1 VDVTARRARTAGIAL
16 TVTAAVG
23 VAAIAGVATAAK
35 QTATT
40 PVKRTLSA
48 SGSALAFNKKTL
60 TAPRGSV
67 QLILNNKS
75 PITHNVA
82 IRGNGLAAKKGP
94 VVGQNKQSKVTA
106 TVKPGKYTFYCSVSG
121 HEAAGMKGTLTVP
134 QPRRR

>member
-35 QTATT
+35 QTAAK
-40 PVKRTLSA
+40 PPAKRSLSA
-48 SGSALAFNKKTL
+48 SGTTLAFSKKAL
-60 TAPRGSV
+60 TAPRGRV
-67 QLILNNKS
+67 QLILNNKAE
-75 PITHNVA
+75 IEHNVA

-94 VVGQNKQSKVTA
+94 VVGQGKQSKVTA
-106 TVKPGKYTFYCSVSG
+106 TVKPGKYTFYCSVGG

-134 QPRRR
+134 RPR

>member
-1 VDVTARRARTAGIAL
+1 MTARRARTAGIAL

-35 QTATT
+35 QTAAPP

-48 SGSALAFNKKTL
+48 TGSALAFNKKTL
-60 TAPRGSV
+60 TAPSGRV
-67 QLILNNKS
+67 QLILNNRA
-75 PITHNVA
+75 PIQHNVA

-106 TVKPGKYTFYCSVSG
+106 TVRAGRYTYFCSVPG

-134 QPRRR
+134 PRRR